1 MLQGDVRGTPNS
13 HLSVT
18 AAVAAAAAAAH
29 PAFGHPRWCRR
40 AATAAATRVP
50 ASAAAAAAAS
60 GVSAAATSGV
70 SAAAAAAAAAAATVA
85 RGKARARLVSRH
97 AAGAIAGE
105 PIDRRPRGGFSW
117 GGEGGEGER
126 TAHREENTR
135 VEGA

>member
-40 AATAAATRVP
+40 AATAAATPRGCS

-60 GVSAAATSGV
+60 GVSAAAV
-70 SAAAAAAAAAAATVA
+70 AAAAAAATVA
-85 RGKARARLVSRH
+85 RVKARARLVPATRR
-97 AAGAIAGE
+97 GAIAGE
-105 PIDRRPRGGFSW
+105 PIDRRPRGWVQLGW
-117 GGEGGEGER
+117 GGGGEGER

-135 VEGA
+135 VGGGE